1 MFENLS
7 QLIFNSQAAL
17 KTASK
22 YSFSKLNSVFSV
34 VFALPESQMSACE
47 KLPNKA
53 GSIKKTLIQC
63 VAFTSVVFA
72 QIAYADVR
80 QRTLITPNESIE
92 SAWALLECGERYKQV
107 WFGGEEVRG
116 VGKTYHELLD
126 SYDQTPSGSGCDE
139 LDGNA
144 NALTHSAYLQ
154 KALTEFETLINTGG
168 LSGEHLESAKWGL
181 QESFNF
187 LAEGRLL
194 KGNDLMINGL
204 RTRFKAA
211 DEPNSKSQIELLND
225 AVAEM
230 ENGLKSTTPFIVG
243 QGSVLRSVGDASP
256 QFPFL
261 VNNTAGPIT
270 PNDYQ
275 RYAELLNRYGMA
287 AASEAKY
294 IFYKDNVKDV
304 DNPPYR
310 NFPGP
315 EDLDFNNDRI
325 QNQAGRID
333 AAARAKKAG
342 SHLYLQSLTLASVQ
356 NEDHFQDNNGYQIK
370 RQVNDIDRLYQDIQ
384 SGFNPLLLAGD
395 FVPYQKV
402 ENFLQ
407 LARARIQDAKEAE
420 ALARANQRT
429 FEVDQTTLAGELRSQ
444 TAQYVDQ
451 LVELTGVA
459 PSEFD
464 ITTKDG
470 RQNYKAEV
478 LRSTIQDQTGLIGT
492 EVIGYQQ
499 SLLQTNQV
507 RTQITNAA
515 QKIIIEEE
523 RSGSLGKLILE
534 NGKQIS
540 LLQYANTMASCC
552 NVSKGTSTGT
562 SKGTSNGWSR
572 GISEGVSTT
581 IDIGAITGPAG
592 GAIFSESMGVSLN
605 LSQGESGGS
614 SKGES
619 WGTSEGSSSNPNI
632 ETLAQ
637 GQSEMS
643 FLQAVQQADVD
654 AINSSALLKNMALE
668 LATLN
673 ISLSEAQKAEE
684 RQNSVIEGLYAKVE
698 RTLANYAVAQ
708 EDYAEAYYNNP
719 AYRMEASRSEQAAED
734 TFETALELSY
744 YAAKALEY
752 QWSEKFNN
760 PVLRLDGGMP
770 EPLSVSFDPFVRAES
785 VFSAQFA
792 ALYSPSLDDYLD
804 GLQAWDVKMRQLR
817 YPERQTAKV
826 RFSLRNDL
834 LGYGEFTPDIAEAK
848 FRSFI
853 EDNRTLGDNDENR
866 DVSFEFTLDI
876 ADERLF
882 PAHPNIKIESI
893 NLNLVSTASRS
904 VRGDN
909 NMAPALVDLV
919 MLDRAFVRT
928 FFAEYPARDDLLSY
942 TLQQGRTIEQ
952 SPFLATVE
960 ANVDGYA
967 SPAATQNTQLSNH
980 SPAVSTWIFRMK
992 NSRYNNRKLQLQY
1005 LSDVEV
1011 ELEYSFGKPRD
1022 FQFSN

>member
-1 MFENLS
+1 MNFSNKS
-7 QLIFNSQAAL
+7 LINIVSAAL
-17 KTASK
+17 LALQGMT
-22 YSFSKLNSVFSV
+22 V
-34 VFALPESQMSACE
+34 VQ
-47 KLPNKA
+47 
-53 GSIKKTLIQC
+53 
-63 VAFTSVVFA
+63 
-72 QIAYADVR
+72 ADVR
-80 QRTLITPNESIE
+80 QRTLITPNTAIE

-116 VGKTYHELLD
+116 VGKTYHELLE
-126 SYDQTPSGSGCDE
+126 SYDLAPSGAGCDE
-139 LDGNA
+139 LDEYGK
-144 NALTHSAYLQ
+144 ALTHSTYLV
-154 KALTEFETLINTGG
+154 KALAAFETILTTQPN
-168 LSGEHLESAKWGL
+168 LAGEHLDSATWGL

-187 LAEGRLL
+187 VAEGRLL
-194 KGNDLMINGL
+194 KGNDLMIKGL

-211 DEPNSKSQIELLND
+211 DDPNAKSQIELLND
-225 AVAEM
+225 AVAQM
-230 ENGLKSTTPFIVG
+230 QQGLKDTTPFIVG
-243 QGSVLRSVGDASP
+243 KGTVLRSVGDASP

-261 VNNTAGPIT
+261 VNNTKGPIS

-325 QNQAGRID
+325 KNEAGRID

-429 FEVDQTTLAGELRSQ
+429 FEIDQTTLAGELRSQ

-470 RQNYKAEV
+470 RQSYKEEV
-478 LRSTIQDQTGLIGT
+478 LLSTLDKKTGLIGT
-492 EVIGYQQ
+492 EIISFEQ
-499 SLLQTNQV
+499 SMLQSNQV

-523 RSGSLGKLILE
+523 RSGALGKLILE
-534 NGKQIS
+534 NGKKIS

-562 SKGTSNGWSR
+562 SKGTSTGWSK
-572 GISEGVSTT
+572 GDSEGVSLGTSKSF
-581 IDIGAITGPAG
+581 GTGGTGSWAG
-592 GAIFSESMGVSLN
+592 WGVSLGVN
-605 LSQGESGGS
+605 TSRSSGESGGTS
-614 SKGES
+614 EGES
-619 WGTSEGSSSNPNI
+619 WGTSEGTSRNPNI
-632 ETLAQ
+632 EELAQ
-637 GQSEMS
+637 GQSDMS
-643 FLQAVQQADVD
+643 FLQAIQQADID
-654 AINSSALLKNMALE
+654 AINSGALLKNMALE

-673 ISLSEAQKAEE
+673 ISLAEAQKAEE
-684 RQNSVIEGLYAKVE
+684 RQNAVIEGLYKKVE
-698 RTLANYAVAQ
+698 RILANYAVAQ

-770 EPLSVSFDPFVRAES
+770 EPLSVSFDPFMRAES

-817 YPERQTAKV
+817 YPERQTAKI
-826 RFSLRNDL
+826 RFSLRDDI
-834 LGYGEFTPDIAEAK
+834 LGFGQFTPDIAEAK

-866 DVSFEFTLDI
+866 DLSFEFTLDI

-904 VRGDN
+904 VRGDS

-928 FFAEYPARDDLLSY
+928 FFAEYPVRDDLLSY

-967 SPAATQNTQLSNH
+967 SPEATKNTQLNNH

-1011 ELEYSFGKPRD
+1011 ELEYSYGKPRD